1 MQTQVKHEAINLSY
15 ETPLHVAV
23 DADNEQIVRIL
34 CERGANTLL
43 SNIHQESVLAAA
55 RRFNKVMNFTL
66 ETFIKYYC
74 RRGVRNIIEIVE
86 HVKCNPENFVDTK
99 FEILEN
105 DPMISNLPPWQYSD
119 RRVEEETIV
128 FKRVLEKSNNETLL
142 HSCQDQESKVQI
154 NCDNKDEAGDV
165 SDKLQSLQSSLGNI
179 KERIYSKIPER
190 FKEIDE
196 NKKSESS
203 NHNSNHRKREKKKK
217 FVKFWLSN
225 PNGKSSKLYSFKIV
239 N

>member
-1 MQTQVKHEAINLSY
+1 
-15 ETPLHVAV
+15 
-23 DADNEQIVRIL
+23 
-34 CERGANTLL
+34 
-43 SNIHQESVLAAA
+43 
-55 RRFNKVMNFTL
+55 MNFTL
-66 ETFIKYYC
+66 KTFIKYYY

-86 HVKCNPENFVDTK
+86 HVKCNPESFVDTK
-99 FEILEN
+99 FELLEN

-119 RRVEEETIV
+119 RRVEEEIIV

-142 HSCQDQESKVQI
+142 NSCQDQESKVQI
-154 NCDNKDEAGDV
+154 SCDNKDEAGDV